1 MKTAVSNSAV
11 LRTPES
17 RFAGL
22 PQFPHT
28 PRYIDVPDERFGTLR
43 MAFIDEGPAD
53 APAVLMLHGM
63 PTWSFLYRKLIAPV
77 AAAGFRAVV
86 PDYIGF
92 GRSDKPAD
100 RTHYT
105 YARHV
110 AWTRALIEALGLERI
125 TLLAQD
131 WGGPIGLRILG
142 ELPARFAGVVVA
154 NTLLPTFEPPPS
166 GIADWPGEAIRAWS
180 ASTRALGDLNVSAHV
195 FGVAPEA
202 ARAYDAPF
210 PDASYKA
217 GVLEFPALIPVRP
230 DMPGIAENRRAWRV
244 LERFERPFL
253 TAFSDGDPFTKAWEA
268 VFRARVPGARGQAH
282 TEIAGAGH
290 FLQEERGEALA
301 QVLVEFL
308 GRVHG
313 RGQGIRRDQ

>member
-1 MKTAVSNSAV
+1 MSTSEV

-22 PQFPHT
+22 PQFSYTPH
-28 PRYIDVPDERFGTLR
+28 YLEVPDGRFGGLR
-43 MAFIDEGPAD
+43 MAFIDEGPQS
-53 APAVLMLHGM
+53 APPILMLHGM
-63 PTWSFLYRKLIAPV
+63 PTWSFLYRKLIGPV
-77 AAAGFRAVV
+77 VAAGFRVIA

-100 RTHYT
+100 RAHYT

-110 AWTRALIEALGLERI
+110 AWTRACVESLGLERI

-131 WGGPIGLRILG
+131 WGGPIGLRILS
-142 ELPARFAGVVVA
+142 ELPARFASVVAA
-154 NTLLPTFEPPPS
+154 NTLLPNFEPPPS
-166 GIADWPGEAIRAWS
+166 GISEWPGEAIRAWS
-180 ASTRALGDLNVSAHV
+180 ESTRALTDLNVSEHV
-195 FGVAPEA
+195 FGATAEA
-202 ARAYDAPF
+202 APAYDAPF
-210 PDASYKA
+210 PDARYKA
-217 GVLEFPALIPVRP
+217 GVLEFPALIPIRP
-230 DMPGIAENRRAWRV
+230 DMPGIVENRRAWRE

-268 VFRARVPGARGQAH
+268 VFRARVPGARIQAH
-282 TEIAGAGH
+282 IEIAGAGH

-301 QVLVEFL
+301 QAVVGFL

-313 RGQGIRRDQ
+313 R